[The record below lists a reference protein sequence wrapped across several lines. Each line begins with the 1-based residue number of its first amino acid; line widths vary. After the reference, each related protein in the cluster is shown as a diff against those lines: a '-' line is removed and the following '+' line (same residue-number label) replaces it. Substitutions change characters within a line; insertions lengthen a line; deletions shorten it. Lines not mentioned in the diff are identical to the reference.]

1 MPLSDEKLEQILSVM
16 VDSFQAFQATQAA
29 TAQMN
34 SELFKML
41 EKQISV
47 QEASMNMNADIRMLK
62 SEMNMNGT
70 GDATGQGL
78 TTPKKF
84 SNKARPK
91 RPVVEGDIDDVE
103 WGIFIDKWKIYKSIA
118 ELEEH
123 EICME
128 LRETC
133 SPAVYKLL
141 YQFVGPDE
149 LNKQGIKEVDM
160 LMHIKGVA
168 VKSVHKEVHRW
179 NYNQMSQETGESI
192 SKYVG
197 RLKSQAGLCDFNV
210 KCRCGDPVS
219 YSEEMIGQRMVAGL
233 TNADHQSRIISEADV
248 NTDLKAKVTRLIA
261 LETTDEA
268 TQQLRTAEPSRFA
281 AAKSQHKL
289 SQGPSGQ
296 RSTPGQRS
304 EDNSQKTSF
313 RGRSEK
319 NQRGRS
325 SYQERT
331 PQQRRRCRGC
341 GRTSHGNGKSLT
353 REECPANGKACDAC
367 GVENHFAKVCS
378 RRRTRASYVRMEDD
392 TSGSECETSDCSEFE
407 DEDTETGNEAT
418 NANHYSARMAQ
429 DFRQRPQ
436 PPYRDRR

>member
-70 GDATGQGL
+70 GDGTGQGL

-141 YQFVGPDE
+141 YQFLVHHSLTTGSKFVIYPPFFW
-149 LNKQGIKEVDM
+149 
-160 LMHIKGVA
+160 
-168 VKSVHKEVHRW
+168 KSR
-179 NYNQMSQETGESI
+179 
-192 SKYVG
+192 G
-197 RLKSQAGLCDFNV
+197 RN
-210 KCRCGDPVS
+210 
-219 YSEEMIGQRMVAGL
+219 
-233 TNADHQSRIISEADV
+233 
-248 NTDLKAKVTRLIA
+248 
-261 LETTDEA
+261 
-268 TQQLRTAEPSRFA
+268 
-281 AAKSQHKL
+281 
-289 SQGPSGQ
+289 
-296 RSTPGQRS
+296 
-304 EDNSQKTSF
+304 TSF
-313 RGRSEK
+313 DFSNK
-319 NQRGRS
+319 TFSQVAYNVAIYIIQ
-325 SYQERT
+325 
-331 PQQRRRCRGC
+331 
-341 GRTSHGNGKSLT
+341 
-353 REECPANGKACDAC
+353 
-367 GVENHFAKVCS
+367 V
-378 RRRTRASYVRMEDD
+378 D
-392 TSGSECETSDCSEFE
+392 TVFFQSDNTFFC
-407 DEDTETGNEAT
+407 
-418 NANHYSARMAQ
+418 
-429 DFRQRPQ
+429 
-436 PPYRDRR
+436 